1 MNKGN
6 HWKHLVSFIKPNS
19 MYLFSYILITNI
31 KNNQFCIIWGSTFV
45 AQVNSELSLLEFL
58 IIFFQVLIVQF
69 GDQWFSTSGLDI
81 IQWIVCLLIGLSE
94 LIFGQVWI
102 NVSFIVSAPISKLSL
117 SPPFPVNDC
126 QNGWLFL
133 EGCLPQVRLFYIGI
147 TNKNYHWLNARF
159 QEVLLYGFVALN

>member
-94 LIFGQVWI
+94 LIFGQV
-102 NVSFIVSAPISKLSL
+102 
-117 SPPFPVNDC
+117 
-126 QNGWLFL
+126 
-133 EGCLPQVRLFYIGI
+133 
-147 TNKNYHWLNARF
+147 
-159 QEVLLYGFVALN
+159 